1 MEKESSKEVE
11 LWNKALN
18 GAMALPF
25 VKVDRESFLRK
36 ELAVYC
42 TSGQLSTA
50 ITESPVKVLTKAQI
64 NKIANGCIKYHLTLV
79 CSASALAGLPGGW
92 AMAASIPADIA
103 QFYGHVFALTQ
114 KLLYLYGWSDLS
126 DENGKLNDDTAQI
139 LTLFV
144 GIMMGSHAATEAIKN
159 LTKAFAQQV
168 AVRLPKHALT
178 KYAIYNVAKQ
188 VAKWIGIKLTKDGF
202 AKGLAKVVP
211 LIGAPISAGV
221 TYWTFKPMAN
231 KLKKHLDEQLVL
243 LFRITTKQS
252 KNTNGIRIEKG
263 MSVEVVTSSMSNPL
277 STNGGQA
284 VADAFMRVYGIDT
297 KKAGILSTVYLDVV
311 KIG

>member
-1 MEKESSKEVE
+1 MDTNIE

-42 TSGQLSTA
+42 TFGQINTA
-50 ITESPVKVLTKAQI
+50 ITVSPVKVLTKAQI

-92 AMAASIPADIA
+92 AMAAAIPADIA
-103 QFYGHVFALTQ
+103 QFYGHVFALVQ
-114 KLLYLYGWSDLS
+114 KLLYLYGWPDLT

-139 LTLFV
+139 LTLFTGV
-144 GIMMGSHAATEAIKN
+144 MMGSQVAIGAVNN
-159 LTKAFAQQV
+159 LAKAFAEQV
-168 AVRLPKHALT
+168 AIRLPKQALT

-188 VAKWIGIKLTKDGF
+188 VAKWIGIKLTKDTF
-202 AKGLAKVVP
+202 AKGVAKVVP

-231 KLKKHLDEQLVL
+231 KLKKHLDEQL
-243 LFRITTKQS
+243 K
-252 KNTNGIRIEKG
+252 
-263 MSVEVVTSSMSNPL
+263 L
-277 STNGGQA
+277 SA
-284 VADAFMRVYGIDT
+284 E
-297 KKAGILSTVYLDVV
+297 S
-311 KIG
+311 IGENDYN

>member
-1 MEKESSKEVE
+1 MNMVEKESKEVE

-168 AVRLPKHALT
+168 AVRLPKQALT

-243 LFRITTKQS
+243 
-252 KNTNGIRIEKG
+252 
-263 MSVEVVTSSMSNPL
+263 
-277 STNGGQA
+277 STQ
-284 VADAFMRVYGIDT
+284 
-297 KKAGILSTVYLDVV
+297 
-311 KIG
+311 

>member
-1 MEKESSKEVE
+1 MEKESFQGVE

-36 ELAVYC
+36 ELAIYC
-42 TSGQLSTA
+42 TAEQLNRA
-50 ITESPVKVLTKAQI
+50 VIESPIKVLSKSHI

-92 AMAASIPADIA
+92 AMAASIPTDIA
-103 QFYGHVFALTQ
+103 QFYGHVFALAQ
-114 KLLYLYGWSDLS
+114 KLLYLYGWPDLT

-139 LTLFV
+139 LTLFTGV
-144 GIMMGSHAATEAIKN
+144 MMGSQVVVSAVKN
-159 LTKAFAQQV
+159 LAKAFAEQV
-168 AVRLPKHALT
+168 AIRLPKQALT

-188 VAKWIGIKLTKDGF
+188 VAKWIGIKLTKDAF
-202 AKGLAKVVP
+202 AKGVAKVVP

-231 KLKKHLDEQLVL
+231 RLKKHLDEQLKL
-243 LFRITTKQS
+243 
-252 KNTNGIRIEKG
+252 
-263 MSVEVVTSSMSNPL
+263 SVEP
-277 STNGGQA
+277 
-284 VADAFMRVYGIDT
+284 
-297 KKAGILSTVYLDVV
+297 
-311 KIG
+311 IGK